1 MSIHAPHSPYVAPPH
16 HPLRR
21 RGETLE
27 RAIFDAVL
35 NELCEGGYEAVT
47 MEGVAARAHTGKA
60 ALYRR
65 WESKAHLVVDV
76 IEHCLLPLVD
86 PPDTGSVR
94 NDLFVMLKR
103 LAALFNSPAGSCV
116 STMTSNRTHDRTFR
130 DLCQER
136 VVEPHRRA
144 QLEVF
149 QRGIERGEVRTDVPL
164 DLVAEIGP
172 SLILKHFLADGP
184 PVPNAFVA
192 SIVDE
197 LLMPILRRR
206 DC

>member
-1 MSIHAPHSPYVAPPH
+1 
-16 HPLRR
+16 
-21 RGETLE
+21 
-27 RAIFDAVL
+27 
-35 NELCEGGYEAVT
+35 
-47 MEGVAARAHTGKA
+47 
-60 ALYRR
+60 
-65 WESKAHLVVDV
+65 
-76 IEHCLLPLVD
+76 
-86 PPDTGSVR
+86 
-94 NDLFVMLKR
+94 
-103 LAALFNSPAGSCV
+103 
-116 STMTSNRTHDRTFR
+116 MTSNRTHDRTFR

-144 QLEVF
+144 QLQVF
-149 QRGIERGEVRTDVPL
+149 QRGIKRGEVRADVPL

-197 LLMPILRRR
+197 LLMPILRTQ